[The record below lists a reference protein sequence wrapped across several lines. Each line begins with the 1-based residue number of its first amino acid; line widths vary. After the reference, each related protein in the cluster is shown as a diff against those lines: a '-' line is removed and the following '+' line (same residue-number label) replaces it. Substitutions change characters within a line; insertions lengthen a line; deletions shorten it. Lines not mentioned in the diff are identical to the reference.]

1 MTTLPKIISNKKYS
15 IVFDLRFM
23 LVVTV
28 SEAVD
33 MTIMEYRVIIVSQIN
48 QICFDRTITAKNYLY
63 T

>member
-1 MTTLPKIISNKKYS
+1 MTNLPKIISNKKYS
-15 IVFDLRFM
+15 MVFDLRFM

-48 QICFDRTITAKNYLY
+48 QICFDRTITAQNSLY

>member
-1 MTTLPKIISNKKYS
+1 MTTLPKILSNKKYS
-15 IVFDLRFM
+15 MVFDLRFM

-48 QICFDRTITAKNYLY
+48 QICFDRTITAQKSLY